1 MTRPATNALRLTVL
15 LVAVGSLLV
24 ACSDDAS
31 GTLRVTGAELD
42 RPALPGQGAL
52 RLVVDNGT
60 GTADVLVSVSSPRA
74 TSAMVHRSGVDGE
87 GRATMDMV
95 ETLTIPA
102 RSKVAFEPGGLHVML
117 TGLPHD
123 LAVGDEV
130 PVSFEFERAGTVK
143 VDAVVT
149 DPSGGG
155 DDHG

>member
-1 MTRPATNALRLTVL
+1 MTRPATHALRLTLL
-15 LVAVGSLLV
+15 LVVVSSLLA
-24 ACSDDAS
+24 ACSGDGN
-31 GTLRVTGAELD
+31 GTLRVTGAGLD

-52 RLVVDNGT
+52 RLVIDNQT
-60 GTADVLVSVSSPRA
+60 STADVLVSVSSPKA
-74 TSAMVHRSGVDGE
+74 TSAMVHRSGVDGQ

-102 RSKVAFEPGGLHVML
+102 KSKVTFEPGGLHVML

-130 PVSFEFERAGTVK
+130 PVAFEFERAGTVN

-149 DPSGGG
+149 DPTVGG
-155 DDHG
+155 DHD